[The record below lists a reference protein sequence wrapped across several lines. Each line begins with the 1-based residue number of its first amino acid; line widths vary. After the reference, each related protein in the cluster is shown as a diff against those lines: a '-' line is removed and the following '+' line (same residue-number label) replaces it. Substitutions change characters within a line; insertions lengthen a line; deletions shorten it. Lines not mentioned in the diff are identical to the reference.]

1 MRILFGITALAALTA
16 ASTASAKPELSDA
29 AYLQAARCVGLA
41 SSKNLGTA
49 DPKAMQT
56 WFQSASNAKP
66 QFLVDQADDARQ
78 LAKSEADHAN
88 DRTKPMLQ
96 AELSGQ
102 CASFGG

>member
-1 MRILFGITALAALTA
+1 MRILFGIAALAALTA

-41 SSKNLGTA
+41 SSKNLGAA
-49 DPKAMQT
+49 DAKTLQA
-56 WFQSASNAKP
+56 WFQSESNSKP

-78 LAKSEADHAN
+78 LAKSEGDHAN
-88 DRTKPMLQ
+88 DRTRPMLQ
-96 AELSGQ
+96 AELNGQ